1 MNLEEVKKTI
11 NYLLDNNLELIKR
24 GQNKIAIN
32 LIGEAGCGK
41 TSIVQQIAE
50 ERGAGYKRLNLSE
63 LEEIGDLAGVPVKE
77 YAMYKNDEEK
87 WVTEKVVD
95 RYIAMGWE
103 LCESCLPRMS
113 YAVPEW
119 VPKDPEQE
127 FILLLDDYSRA
138 TSLFMQAIMSLIQF
152 GEYVSWKL
160 PEKCHLLL
168 TSNPDN
174 SSYSVSSLDE
184 AQSSRLINFNVDF
197 DATVYSKWC
206 DSVGMQDQLINF
218 MLLNPEIF
226 QNSGVNART
235 YTMFANALNG
245 IKEFDS
251 SESLALVSLIGSG
264 CFGTNGDV
272 VSDLFVSFVH
282 NHLDKLISP
291 EQIVNKDWEEV
302 QTILKDCVYQNNEY
316 RADIAATLTVRLT
329 NYVLYYF
336 ADKTNKDKN
345 KTDKVVK
352 RLSEIVLSKEKLLS
366 EDLIYRLISELAAK
380 HHQRITKLLAIP
392 QISNRLLTC

>member
-1 MNLEEVKKTI
+1 M
-11 NYLLDNNLELIKR
+11 
-24 GQNKIAIN
+24 
-32 LIGEAGCGK
+32 
-41 TSIVQQIAE
+41 
-50 ERGAGYKRLNLSE
+50 
-63 LEEIGDLAGVPVKE
+63 
-77 YAMYKNDEEK
+77 
-87 WVTEKVVD
+87 
-95 RYIAMGWE
+95 
-103 LCESCLPRMS
+103 
-113 YAVPEW
+113 
-119 VPKDPEQE
+119 
-127 FILLLDDYSRA
+127 A

-226 QNSGVNART
+226 KNSGVNART

-245 IKEFDS
+245 VKEFDS
-251 SESLALVSLIGSG
+251 NDSLELVSLIGSG
-264 CFGTNGDV
+264 CFGANGDV
-272 VSDLFVSFVH
+272 VSNLFVSFVH

-329 NYVLYYF
+329 NYILYYF

-366 EDLIYRLISELAAK
+366 EDLVYRLISELSAK
-380 HHQRITKLLAIP
+380 YPQRITKLLAIP
-392 QISNRLLTC
+392 QISNQLLTC